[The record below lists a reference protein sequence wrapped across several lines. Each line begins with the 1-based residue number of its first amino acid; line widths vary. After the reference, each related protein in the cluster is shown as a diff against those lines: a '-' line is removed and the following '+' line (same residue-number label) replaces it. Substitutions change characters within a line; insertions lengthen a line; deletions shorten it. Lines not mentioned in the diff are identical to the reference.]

1 MAWVKPRV
9 EQSTFLFYF
18 VNFSL
23 YKLCRVEQNSWTLKA
38 GQSNLFSGQNKVIDK
53 TNWMKDQLQHCVWCM
68 SGNKLK
74 NISRDLSHSWH
85 NNLTPGAGSRDWVF
99 LLWQGIL
106 FGHSQIVL
114 WQLIHAT
121 SKTRQQDSESKMKI
135 EV

>member
-1 MAWVKPRV
+1 MAWVKARV

-18 VNFSL
+18 VNFL
-23 YKLCRVEQNSWTLKA
+23 YINFAGSSKISWTLKA

-74 NISRDLSHSWH
+74 NMSRDLSHSWH
-85 NNLTPGAGSRDWVF
+85 NNLTPGAGDWVF

-114 WQLIHAT
+114 WQLIHAA

-135 EV
+135 EI